1 MPWFD
6 IVWDESLPH
15 GNVAHLAEHGVS
27 PDEAEEV
34 LMNAIGREKTRSSGR
49 WIAFGRTSSGR
60 EIAVVYEMI
69 DPITV
74 LPVTA
79 FDLE

>member
-6 IVWDESLPH
+6 IVWDDSLPH
-15 GNVAHLAEHGVS
+15 RNVAHLAEHGVS
-27 PDEAEEV
+27 PDEAEDV
-34 LMNAIGREKTRSSGR
+34 LMNAIGRERSRATGR
-49 WIAFGRTSSGR
+49 WIAFGRTSAGR

-69 DPITV
+69 DAITV

>member
-6 IVWDESLPH
+6 IVWDESLPDW
-15 GNVAHLAEHGVS
+15 NVAQMAEHGVS

-34 LMNAIGREKTRSSGR
+34 LMNAIGRERTRASGR
-49 WIAFGRTSSGR
+49 WIAFGRTSAGR
-60 EIAVVYEMI
+60 DIAVVYEMI

>member
-1 MPWFD
+1 MNPFRTATW
-6 IVWDESLPH
+6 P
-15 GNVAHLAEHGVS
+15 LAEHGVS

>member
-15 GNVAHLAEHGVS
+15 GNVAHLAEHGIS
-27 PDEAEEV
+27 PEEAEDV
-34 LMNAIGREKTRSSGR
+34 LMNAAARERPRSSGR
-49 WIAFGRTSSGR
+49 WIAFGRTSAGR

-69 DPITV
+69 DLITV

>member
-15 GNVAHLAEHGVS
+15 GNVAHLAEHGIS
-27 PDEAEEV
+27 PEEAEDV
-34 LMNAIGREKTRSSGR
+34 LMNAAARERARSSGR
-49 WIAFGRTSSGR
+49 WIAFGRTSAGR

-69 DPITV
+69 DLITV

>member
-6 IVWDESLPH
+6 IVWDESLPD

-27 PDEAEEV
+27 LDEAEEV
-34 LMNAIGREKTRSSGR
+34 LMNAIGRERTRASGR
-49 WIAFGRTSSGR
+49 WIAFGRTSAGR
-60 EIAVVYEMI
+60 DIAVVYEMI